1 MPEVLRC
8 LRDAELVECSGTDE
22 DEDLEEELAR
32 RFVMMLSLV

>member
-8 LRDAELVECSGTDE
+8 LGDAEFVECSSTDE

-32 RFVMMLSLV
+32 RLVVLV